1 MTSPNYCSKLGDK
14 KGAGLAGIET
24 GSECYMSEMLDF
36 EYDDGEE
43 ADETTEED
51 LVHLKDVVAEMDLVV
66 IIGFMQSMTVLS
78 HRKC

>member
-1 MTSPNYCSKLGDK
+1 MGESKGR
-14 KGAGLAGIET
+14 GLADIET

-66 IIGFMQSMTVLS
+66 CVHLVLA
-78 HRKC
+78 